1 MAVFTSKTE
10 YLDGFQKKF
19 TDSNRENGA
28 LASYVEKQLTLLDQL
43 VAGISPET
51 FWALTPDILGIDAKL
66 VLLTEMIRFDDFSDD
81 EIIRIVEKDYHFY
94 LKELCGY
101 NLGTKGPHSLVFN
114 VR

>member
-1 MAVFTSKTE
+1 MTVFTSKIE

-19 TDSNRENGA
+19 TDSNRKNGA

-51 FWALTPDILGIDAKL
+51 FWTITPDILGIDAKL
-66 VLLTEMIRFDDFSDD
+66 VLVAEMMRFDDFSDD
-81 EIIRIVEKDYHFY
+81 EIIRIVEKDYRFY

-101 NLGTKGPHSLVFN
+101 NLRMETKHSLIFN
-114 VR
+114 VK